1 MEMRKLIVA
10 GVVALLA
17 VMVLAGTAEARPH
30 YGYGY
35 ARPAYGYGYGYRVA
49 APPVVVNPYP
59 YGYYHRPYY
68 APRYYPRARY
78 WHHRW

>member
-10 GVVALLA
+10 GIIALLA
-17 VMVLAGTAEARPH
+17 VVALAGTAEARPH

-35 ARPAYGYGYGYRVA
+35 GRPAYGYGGYRV

-59 YGYYHRPYY
+59 YGYYRPYY
-68 APRYYPRARY
+68 APRYYPRHHY
-78 WHHRW
+78 WHHYRW